1 MARGKKAAK
10 AVGTP
15 VYMRRLARD
24 FGEGKKGTIALIL
37 NPKVFG
43 STGANWLNGRTY
55 ADRAAAM
62 AAAAAAG
69 AIVKNAPAA

>member
-1 MARGKKAAK
+1 MATKKAK
-10 AVGTP
+10 TVTGEP

-24 FGEGKKGTIALIL
+24 FGNGKKGTFALIL

-43 STGANWLNGRTY
+43 STGENWLGGVTY
-55 ADRAAAM
+55 ADRSAAM

-69 AIVKNAPAA
+69 RPVANAPKAA